1 MSKAITKKDIKPVK
15 KKMQNVDFAGVE
27 EFLAF
32 LPEEELK
39 IVERLRK
46 IVFSC
51 IPDCTEKLNYNV
63 PFYKIHSNICFIWP
77 SSVAWG
83 NSKQRGVRLGFNN
96 GYRLTDGISYLD
108 KGGRKQVYW
117 KDFYSLKEI
126 DTELL
131 KAYIFEAALIDEEKM
146 REKRKKKNLKNLL

>member
-1 MSKAITKKDIKPVK
+1 MSNAIAKKNIKPVK
-15 KKMQNVDFAGVE
+15 RKMQNVNFADVE

-32 LPEEELK
+32 LPEDELK

-51 IPDCTEKLNYNV
+51 IPDCVEKLNYNV
-63 PFYKIHSNICFIWP
+63 PFYKMHSNICFIWP
-77 SSVAWG
+77 SSVTWG
-83 NSKQRGVRLGFNN
+83 ENMKQRGVRFGFTN
-96 GYRLTDGISYLD
+96 GYLLTDETGYLD

-126 DTELL
+126 VTELL

-146 REKRKKKNLKNLL
+146 REKRGKDKP

>member
-51 IPDCTEKLNYNV
+51 IPDCT
-63 PFYKIHSNICFIWP
+63 
-77 SSVAWG
+77 
-83 NSKQRGVRLGFNN
+83 
-96 GYRLTDGISYLD
+96 
-108 KGGRKQVYW
+108 
-117 KDFYSLKEI
+117 
-126 DTELL
+126 
-131 KAYIFEAALIDEEKM
+131 
-146 REKRKKKNLKNLL
+146 